1 MTANQAGQV
10 VEPKPVGTESSEQW
24 NATETARLEEGPR
37 SIREELTRLEEQRD
51 ELRSQLAPAQQAATG
66 GKQRRT
72 GRETHR
78 WETTEEMKRA
88 RIELEQERAQRQ
100 QLETS
105 LQEMA
110 ANPTGQVVEPEP
122 VESES
127 REARREEDPR
137 SILSKEERT
146 SLQQQRDELS
156 SQLALAQQA
165 AAESQQH
172 STASEARLRETTED
186 LERARVEVEQER
198 PQRTR
203 PEKKLQEMA
212 APQAV
217 MSREQSV
224 DDLPGRFTAPTGAAT
239 GVRESNTTQSRADE
253 ELKQQLQA
261 MSAEAA
267 GLREAL
273 EKKQKERAEL
283 VGRIFADGA
292 ELEQVRTALEQERAQ
307 RQQLETS
314 LQEMTANQAGQV
326 VEPKPVGT
334 ESSEQ
339 WNATE
344 TARLEEG
351 PRSIREEL
359 TGLQQQRDELS
370 SQLVLAQQPAA
381 GTAQHSSG
389 LEHRRGA

>member
-1 MTANQAGQV
+1 LSARPSSG
-10 VEPKPVGTESSEQW
+10 GTELDRVR
-24 NATETARLEEGPR
+24 TA
-37 SIREELTRLEEQRD
+37 
-51 ELRSQLAPAQQAATG
+51 
-66 GKQRRT
+66 
-72 GRETHR
+72 
-78 WETTEEMKRA
+78 
-88 RIELEQERAQRQ
+88 LEQERHQRQ
-100 QLETS
+100 
-105 LQEMA
+105 
-110 ANPTGQVVEPEP
+110 
-122 VESES
+122 
-127 REARREEDPR
+127 
-137 SILSKEERT
+137 
-146 SLQQQRDELS
+146 
-156 SQLALAQQA
+156 
-165 AAESQQH
+165 
-172 STASEARLRETTED
+172 RL
-186 LERARVEVEQER
+186 
-198 PQRTR
+198 
-203 PEKKLQEMA
+203 EKKLQEMA

-273 EKKQKERAEL
+273 EKKQKERVEL

-292 ELEQVRTALEQERAQ
+292 ELEQVRTALEKERAQ

-370 SQLVLAQQPAA
+370 SQLVLAQQAAA
-381 GTAQHSSG
+381 GSQQHSTG
-389 LEHRRGA
+389 LETRLWETTEDLERARIELEQERAERQQLETSLQEMTANQAGQVVEPKPVETESREARRQDDPPLHVALAILTGLQQQRDELSSQLALAQQAAAESQQHSTASEARLRETTEDLERARAELEQEGAQRERLEKELGEMATAEAAERQGKSLDDSPVRITSAAGS